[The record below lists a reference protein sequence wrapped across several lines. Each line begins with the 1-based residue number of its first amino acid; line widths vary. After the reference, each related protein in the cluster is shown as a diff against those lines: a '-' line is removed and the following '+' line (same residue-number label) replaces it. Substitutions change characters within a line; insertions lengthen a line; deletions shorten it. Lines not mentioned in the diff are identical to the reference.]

1 MNAVFLILF
10 LLSCSNIINF
20 GENNVNLTVRLLN
33 TYSMPDETNF
43 NVSGTE
49 SIEYDVV
56 NNLWY
61 FVDWGVD
68 GEIGSISGNFPID
81 STNSNI
87 QYNVMNSVIGSTGSS
102 GMVYINE
109 YLYIANL
116 ITGNLTQINIQTGY
130 ISNTIQV
137 YPGLNGLCYVKYICV
152 HNFVYVYW
160 F

>member
-1 MNAVFLILF
+1 
-10 LLSCSNIINF
+10 
-20 GENNVNLTVRLLN
+20 
-33 TYSMPDETNF
+33 MPDETNF

-49 SIEYDVV
+49 SVEYDID

-68 GEIGSISGNFPID
+68 GVIGSISGNFPID

-116 ITGNLTQINIQTGY
+116 ITGNLTQINIQTKD

-137 YPGLNGLCYVKYICV
+137 YPGLNGLCYVKYMCV
-152 HNFVYVYW
+152 CA
-160 F
+160 